1 MLDWMYTVYWIVK
14 KLGLPIT
21 RNEFLFLFWAG
32 NKQVLQWWYTHL
44 HNRYPSS
51 ARYYRWLFMTAQTL
65 REPEGGVGGGGLL
78 DWFTKSLV
86 TPLSDETVQDL
97 GTQKKTKKKRAS
109 KFWSLIRESRRL
121 SVIREI
127 NGEKP
132 TWYVSYFFP
141 VKDFGL
147 FLCDARKDLFQW
159 PWSRSIRITFNCDV
173 ITPLI
178 VTGCIFMAVD
188 SFAKCQ
194 LKNCFSG

>member
-1 MLDWMYTVYWIVK
+1 MSSCFCSEQETSRCSSDDILTFIIDT
-14 KLGLPIT
+14 LLPRCIT
-21 RNEFLFLFWAG
+21 G
-32 NKQVLQWWYTHL
+32 GY
-44 HNRYPSS
+44 S
-51 ARYYRWLFMTAQTL
+51 APTL
-65 REPEGGVGGGGLL
+65 RDWGNQRGEGRGGRVTGLVYNTFSYPFIRWNRAGSG
-78 DWFTKSLV
+78 D
-86 TPLSDETVQDL
+86 
-97 GTQKKTKKKRAS
+97 QKKILKKNREKNPRAG
-109 KFWSLIRESRRL
+109 KFWSFIRESRGL

-132 TWYVSYFFP
+132 TWYVSFFFP

-188 SFAKCQ
+188 SFA
-194 LKNCFSG
+194 

>member
-1 MLDWMYTVYWIVK
+1 MSSCFCSEQETSRCSSDDILTFIIDT
-14 KLGLPIT
+14 LLPRGIT
-21 RNEFLFLFWAG
+21 GGCSWQPQRWG
-32 NKQVLQWWYTHL
+32 NQRGEW
-44 HNRYPSS
+44 
-51 ARYYRWLFMTAQTL
+51 
-65 REPEGGVGGGGLL
+65 GGGLL
-78 DWFTKSLV
+78 DCFTKPSV

-97 GTQKKTKKKRAS
+97 GTKNKTKKKRAS

>member
-1 MLDWMYTVYWIVK
+1 M
-14 KLGLPIT
+14 
-21 RNEFLFLFWAG
+21 
-32 NKQVLQWWYTHL
+32 LQWWYTHL

-51 ARYYRWLFMTAQTL
+51 ARYYRWLFMTAPTL
-65 REPEGGVGGGGLL
+65 REPEGEGGGGV
-78 DWFTKSLV
+78 TGLV
-86 TPLSDETVQDL
+86 YKTFSYPIIRWNRAGSGD
-97 GTQKKTKKKRAS
+97 QKKLLKKRAS